1 MMIRAHWAATLLLV
15 SAAGCHRG
23 ARGGGHDKPVVNP
36 AMAAE
41 LREREAAKRTSAKGA
56 PARIPRDAAR
66 FPIERITDSTATIR
80 LEEARWVK
88 AGLPAWVVDAS
99 RGDAL
104 VARLRVTSRDSLE
117 ATALVL
123 SQAAAVRNTHM
134 LVVAHPTPSWWKRGS
149 FWSGAAVGAA
159 LGVGV
164 GALGK

>member
-1 MMIRAHWAATLLLV
+1 MTMRAYWAATLLLV
-15 SAAGCHRG
+15 SASACHRG
-23 ARGGGHDKPVVNP
+23 ANTRAHNMPVVNP

-41 LREREAAKRTSAKGA
+41 LRASEQKAKDA

-88 AGLPAWVVDAS
+88 AGLSAWLVDAT

-123 SQAAAVRNTHM
+123 SQAAALRQTHV
-134 LVVAHPTPSWWKRGS
+134 LVMAHPTAPWWKRGA
-149 FWSGAAVGAA
+149 FWSGAAIGAA
-159 LGVGV
+159 LGVGA
-164 GALGK
+164 GAISK